1 MTPPESE
8 PGAPEGQLPSEPSKA
23 AAVAR
28 SAAKRSS
35 AATRPTGGT
44 APLVK
49 AGLAL
54 GFAIVIAGG
63 YAGPWRWTGFPDNSS
78 LWDWLHLVLLPV
90 TFGALP
96 LWLKERH
103 SMGRARHRAVLAGLG
118 LFAALVALGIGF
130 NWTWTGFAD
139 NTLWEWLE
147 LLVLPAVVVAWPV
160 VVEQLRNNR
169 PAVVCTLGLTTAV
182 TAVLIA
188 GGYELHWTWT
198 GFAGN
203 TLWDW
208 LQLVLLPAILPWW
221 ILPSLSGWMKAEIE
235 ANQSVL
241 ADPAPRGGRDPR
253 VPPPPATDRIATRR
267 RLRDSSPTG
276 AGSP

>member
-1 MTPPESE
+1 MTAPESV
-8 PGAPEGQLPSEPSKA
+8 PGAPEDQLPSEPSKA
-23 AAVAR
+23 PT

-35 AATRPTGGT
+35 AATRPNGGT
-44 APLVK
+44 ARLVK
-49 AGLAL
+49 AGLAV
-54 GFAIVIAGG
+54 GSVIVIAGG
-63 YAGPWRWTGFPDNSS
+63 YAGPWRWTGFPGNSS

-103 SMGRARHRAVLAGLG
+103 SMGRARQGAVVAGLG
-118 LFAALVALGIGF
+118 LFAVLVALGIGF
-130 NWTWTGFAD
+130 NWTWTGFPG

-160 VVEQLRNNR
+160 VVGQLHNNR
-169 PAVVCTLGLTTAV
+169 AAVVGTLGLTTAV
-182 TAVLIA
+182 MAVLIA
-188 GGYELHWTWT
+188 GGYELNWTWT

-208 LQLVLLPAILPWW
+208 LELVLLPAILPWW
-221 ILPSLSGWMKAEIE
+221 ILPSLSGWMEAEIE
-235 ANQSVL
+235 ANQSVP
-241 ADPAPRGGRDPR
+241 ADPAPGGGRGSK

-267 RLRDSSPTG
+267 RLRDSSPTA